1 MIFSFPPVTQYKI
14 ERFKKSVDEQANFS
28 QAEEGEENPETNI
41 NYHKNT
47 IRVVL
52 ILCFVFLLS
61 IIYWL
66 GSVSTVES
74 KSLYVQYLRLT
85 SILLFIHHIFIP
97 ATFIV
102 RNENLY
108 KFSKSQIMKLMKC

>member
-1 MIFSFPPVTQYKI
+1 M
-14 ERFKKSVDEQANFS
+14 SVDEQANFN
-28 QAEEGEENPETNI
+28 QAEEGEENQETNN

-61 IIYWL
+61 MIVWL
-66 GSVSTVES
+66 GSVSAVDS
-74 KSLYVQYLRLT
+74 KSLYVQYLRIT

-102 RNENLY
+102 GNENLY
-108 KFSKSQIMKLMKC
+108 RFSKCQIIKIMKC

>member
-1 MIFSFPPVTQYKI
+1 M
-14 ERFKKSVDEQANFS
+14 DEQANFS
-28 QAEEGEENPETNI
+28 QAEEGEENTETNI

-97 ATFIV
+97 VTFIV

-108 KFSKSQIMKLMKC
+108 KFSKSQIIKLIKCFCPK